1 MKKYQFF
8 SSTFIFFLFSVIAF
22 AQQAAPK
29 REFRGVWVATVVNID
44 WPTKPGLTTQQQ
56 KDEFVKL
63 LNEHQREGI
72 NAIMFQIRP
81 ATDAFYAK
89 SSEPWSQY
97 LNGKQG
103 LAPNPFYDPLQFAI
117 DECHKRGIELHA
129 WFNPYRATF
138 DGNEGNISATHISK
152 LKPEWF
158 FKYDGKKL
166 FNPGLPEVRAY
177 INKIILNVV
186 DNYDIDGVHF
196 DDYFYPYAI
205 KGQIIDDAE
214 AFILYN
220 NGIKDIKDWRR
231 YNVDQLIHELSD
243 SIHLHKKYVK
253 FGVSPFGI
261 WKNKAQDPEG
271 SETAGGDSYY
281 GLYADSKKWVQKG
294 WVDYINPQ
302 IYWSFETKAAPYDKL
317 VDWWSKNSFGRN
329 LYIGQGAYR
338 INATN
343 DLSWKSATQF
353 SRQLNYNRA
362 NSNVQ
367 GSVYFSSKSLT
378 KNPLGI
384 ADTLAKKYYR
394 TLSLPPVMPWLDALA
409 PNRPDGLAAIEND
422 FGIQLNWKLPL
433 ISAQIGKDKTYGFVV
448 YRFDEGQKI
457 DLEDANSIKTF
468 YYNTTTSWQDY
479 GVEKGKTY
487 TYVVTTLDRLK
498 NESLASS
505 PFVIA
510 VKTAKSKSKP

>member
-1 MKKYQFF
+1 
-8 SSTFIFFLFSVIAF
+8 
-22 AQQAAPK
+22 
-29 REFRGVWVATVVNID
+29 
-44 WPTKPGLTTQQQ
+44 
-56 KDEFVKL
+56 
-63 LNEHQREGI
+63 
-72 NAIMFQIRP
+72 
-81 ATDAFYAK
+81 
-89 SSEPWSQY
+89 
-97 LNGKQG
+97 
-103 LAPNPFYDPLQFAI
+103 
-117 DECHKRGIELHA
+117 
-129 WFNPYRATF
+129 
-138 DGNEGNISATHISK
+138 
-152 LKPEWF
+152 
-158 FKYDGKKL
+158 
-166 FNPGLPEVRAY
+166 
-177 INKIILNVV
+177 
-186 DNYDIDGVHF
+186 
-196 DDYFYPYAI
+196 
-205 KGQIIDDAE
+205 
-214 AFILYN
+214 
-220 NGIKDIKDWRR
+220 
-231 YNVDQLIHELSD
+231 LIHELSD